1 MLANGP
7 QEAPGLLYDVDGLTL
22 YDWLKTQRQ
31 LPVELYPFQQLW
43 VNSLAIHNRW
53 GLFFDVGTGKTF
65 TSIAMA
71 LVRME
76 MGWLKR
82 TVVVVPPVLIPNWSR
97 VIAKFPGVS
106 QVCYVGT
113 PKKRELLKLKADFV
127 IVGVQIFKKDNA
139 RLFDELASDDS
150 LVIVDEAQMLKNVA
164 SDNYKMVR
172 NFAMDGQIGLLS
184 GTPVSLPTD
193 AYAYISLITPG
204 VYKSQY
210 QFESIHVESRD
221 FWGRPEEF
229 SNLDMLSRNL
239 LLQAARV
246 LKEDVLKDLPE
257 LTYTP
262 LYYHLDP
269 KHLKLYQQL
278 AEEQMAKLEN
288 GDKIDLTSASAL
300 FQALQ
305 QVPCNAEHFSEGKV
319 RSTVLDVV
327 DQTLDEIGDGKLVIF
342 CHYRMTT
349 KRLLEHLA
357 PYNAVAL
364 FGGTAAADRQKN
376 IDRFVQDPGCKV
388 IILQHKSG
396 GAGIDGLQDVCSEV
410 LMVELPYRA
419 GDLRQAVARV
429 HRDGQKSAVNVRLAI
444 AERTLQTRLWECV
457 MDNDSLVN
465 MVVRGPKDIRAA
477 VMGEC

>member
-1 MLANGP
+1 
-7 QEAPGLLYDVDGLTL
+7 
-22 YDWLKTQRQ
+22 
-31 LPVELYPFQQLW
+31 
-43 VNSLAIHNRW
+43 
-53 GLFFDVGTGKTF
+53 
-65 TSIAMA
+65 
-71 LVRME
+71 
-76 MGWLKR
+76 
-82 TVVVVPPVLIPNWSR
+82 
-97 VIAKFPGVS
+97 
-106 QVCYVGT
+106 
-113 PKKRELLKLKADFV
+113 
-127 IVGVQIFKKDNA
+127 
-139 RLFDELASDDS
+139 
-150 LVIVDEAQMLKNVA
+150 
-164 SDNYKMVR
+164 MVR
-172 NFAMDGQIGLLS
+172 NFAMDGQVGLLS

-262 LYYHLDP
+262 IYYDLDP

-305 QVPCNAEHFSEGKV
+305 QIPCSAEHFSEGKV
-319 RSTVLDVV
+319 KSTVLDLIDTVMEE
-327 DQTLDEIGDGKLVIF
+327 LSGKKLVIF

-376 IDRFVQDPGCKV
+376 IDRFIQDPDCKV

-419 GDLRQAVARV
+419 SDLRQAIARV
-429 HRDGQKSAVNVRLAI
+429 HRDGQKTAVNCRIAI
-444 AERTLQTRLWECV
+444 AQQTLQVKLWEYV
-457 MDNDSLVN
+457 QDNDSLINTVI
-465 MVVRGPKDIRAA
+465 RGPKGIREAIN
-477 VMGEC
+477 GR